1 MDDCE
6 SADSS
11 AFEGPAMAAGVPE
24 VGDLGYSMVETF
36 HDEPSGPMASPS
48 PPYPTAHGSTP
59 K

>member
-1 MDDCE
+1 
-6 SADSS
+6 
-11 AFEGPAMAAGVPE
+11 MAAGVPE